1 LDKLLQHRLRRL
13 VNASQRGLLKG
24 GKKGI
29 EKESLRITPEGNLA
43 HTPHPRTLGS
53 ALTHPYITTDY
64 SESLLEF
71 ITPPYSEVQETLA
84 FLSLTH
90 QFVYHHLERELLW
103 VTSMPCAVKDDRSVP
118 LARYGCSN
126 IGKMKHIYRRG
137 LGYRYGRIMQTIAG
151 VHFNY
156 SLPESFWP
164 IFKEQ
169 EKNIQPLREFIDDHY
184 FRLLRNFQRLGWLV
198 PYLFGAS
205 PAVCKSFLKIKPKIF
220 TKFNSGTY
228 FLPYATSLRMSDIG
242 YKNKTQANVDIS
254 YNTLSEYVADLTQTM
269 ETPYPPYKNIGIV
282 VNGEYRQL
290 NTSILQIEN
299 EYYSFI
305 RPKQIAQPGE
315 RPTLALKRRGVQYVE
330 LRALDVSTYD
340 PLGVNEHQLRFLEAL
355 LILCLLKES
364 PPLSADGRRE
374 ADHNQ
379 RIAACCGRDPH
390 LKLQQNGQSRLLQD
404 WAHEICDEIEGVCEL
419 LDQGETARPYTKS
432 LAMQLEVVPHEELT
446 PSARILA
453 EMRKRQEPFND
464 FAMRLSEEHA
474 KYFKQLSLEK
484 DQFQYFTK
492 LMQQSWKQQQAI
504 EAADNLSFPE
514 YLARYFAQR

>member
-1 LDKLLQHRLRRL
+1 LDKLLQRRLGRL
-13 VNASQRGLLKG
+13 VNNSQRGLLKG

-29 EKESLRITPEGNLA
+29 EKESLRITLEGNLA
-43 HTPHPRTLGS
+43 QTPHPHTLGS

-71 ITPPYSEVQETLA
+71 ITPPYSEVQEALA

-90 QFVYHHLERELLW
+90 QFVYHHLEQELLW
-103 VTSMPCAVKDDRSVP
+103 VTSMPCAVKDDHSVP

-137 LGYRYGRIMQTIAG
+137 LGYRYGRVMQTIAG

-164 IFKEQ
+164 IFREQ
-169 EKNIQPLREFIDDHY
+169 EKNIYSLREFIDDNY
-184 FRLLRNFQRLGWLV
+184 FCLLRNFQRLGWLV

-205 PAVCKSFLKIKPKIF
+205 PAVCSSFLKIRPKNF
-220 TKFNSGTY
+220 AKLDSGTY
-228 FLPYATSLRMSDIG
+228 LLPYATSLRMSDIG
-242 YKNKTQANVDIS
+242 YKNKTQANLDIS
-254 YNTLSEYVADLTQTM
+254 YNTLSEYIAGLTHAM
-269 ETPYPPYKNIGIV
+269 ETPYPPYEDIGIV
-282 VNGEYRQL
+282 VNGKYRQL
-290 NTSILQIEN
+290 NTNILQIEN

-305 RPKQIAQPGE
+305 RPKQIAQPSE
-315 RPTLALKRRGVQYVE
+315 KPTLALKRRGVQYVE
-330 LRALDVSTYD
+330 LRALDISAYD
-340 PLGVNEHQLRFLEAL
+340 PLGVNEYQLRFLEAL

-364 PPLSADGRRE
+364 PPLSVDERRE

-390 LKLQQNGQSRLLQD
+390 LKLQQNGQPRLLQS
-404 WAHEICDEIEGVCEL
+404 WAHEICDEMEGVCEL
-419 LDQGETARPYTKS
+419 LDQGELDRPYTKA

-453 EMRKRQEPFND
+453 EMREGQESFND
-464 FAMRLSEEHA
+464 FAMRLSKAHA
-474 KYFKQLSLEK
+474 DHFKQLSLKK
-484 DQFQYFTK
+484 DQLQYFTK
-492 LMQQSWKQQQAI
+492 LARQSWQQQQAI
-504 EAADNLSFPE
+504 EAADNLSFQE
-514 YLARYFAQR
+514 YLSHYFAQR